1 MQNLQGNVLND
12 PEVVSF
18 ADLLKS
24 VGEKCLTLTW
34 NGTGFSLVYQPS
46 VYQIISAT

>member
-34 NGTGFSLVYQPS
+34 NGMGFSLVYQPS